1 MTDAEVVSEG
11 TALDLTTTRSKT
23 RDLAGA
29 TRRAGEGDSRVDAAT
44 RRVARTGDAT
54 GAMDIKRRPRA
65 RNCGGGGEAT
75 CFRMASLRERR
86 KR

>member
-1 MTDAEVVSEG
+1 MADAAVVSEG
-11 TALDLTTTRSKT
+11 TALDLTTTRSTT

-75 CFRMASLRERR
+75 CLRVASEL
-86 KR
+86 

>member
-75 CFRMASLRERR
+75 CLRVASEL
-86 KR
+86 